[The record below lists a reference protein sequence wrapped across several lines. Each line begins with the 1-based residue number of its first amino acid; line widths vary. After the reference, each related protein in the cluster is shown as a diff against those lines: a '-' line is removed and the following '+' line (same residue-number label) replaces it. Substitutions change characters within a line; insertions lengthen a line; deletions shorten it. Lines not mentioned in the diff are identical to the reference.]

1 MCWAGACSP
10 AEIQFLGVAH
20 KTVLSQ
26 SSAKHDLI
34 LTAWLPQQVSD
45 CGGGGEALLLSV
57 TASLWC
63 RPESPREPL
72 LKWNAVYSVKRK
84 MAFEEHKIIF
94 LPEERDEIFFPP
106 PQINPDWLIFL
117 KCFRILISVWIDFFI
132 ITTSFIYSKWILY
145 SLSPLWSSWWIWTWG
160 GQKVFRMGSVE
171 KQQQRLLGT
180 G

>member
-1 MCWAGACSP
+1 MCWTGACSP
-10 AEIQFLGVAH
+10 EEIQFLGVAH
-20 KTVLSQ
+20 KIALSQ

-45 CGGGGEALLLSV
+45 CGGGREGLLLSV
-57 TASLWC
+57 TASLWW

-94 LPEERDEIFFPP
+94 LKREMRFFFFP
-106 PQINPDWLIFL
+106 PQINPYRLIFL

-160 GQKVFRMGSVE
+160 GQKVFRMGSME
-171 KQQQRLLGT
+171 KQQQHLLRT